1 MSPVRSTS
9 SSSSLALPMGGRTAV
24 LSPPRAAVPVVLAL
38 VLAGCSSAGSGSGP
52 ASGSVSI
59 QLTEY
64 KMTPATITLDAGS
77 FTFTATNAGTISHA
91 LELSGNGVDAHT
103 PDFAF
108 APGHKE
114 GFTVTL
120 KPGTYQYFCP
130 VDGHRGLGMQG
141 TLVV

>member
-1 MSPVRSTS
+1 
-9 SSSSLALPMGGRTAV
+9 MGGPAAV
-24 LSPPRAAVPVVLAL
+24 LSPPRAAVPIVLAL
-38 VLAGCSSAGSGSGP
+38 VLAGCSGAGSGSGP
-52 ASGSVSI
+52 ASGLPVGI

-64 KMTPATITLDAGS
+64 KVTPATITLDTGS
-77 FTFTATNAGTISHA
+77 YTFTATNAGTISHA
-91 LELSGNGVDAHT
+91 LELSGNELDAHT

-130 VDGHRGLGMQG
+130 IDGHRGLGMLG
-141 TLVV
+141 TLVIR

>member
-1 MSPVRSTS
+1 
-9 SSSSLALPMGGRTAV
+9 MGCTAV
-24 LSPPRAAVPVVLAL
+24 LTPPRAAVPVVVAL
-38 VLAGCSSAGSGSGP
+38 VLAGCSGTAP
-52 ASGSVSI
+52 ASHPVTGSPVAI

-64 KMTPATITLDAGS
+64 RVTPATITLDVG
-77 FTFTATNAGTISHA
+77 TYTVTATNAGTISHA

-108 APGHKE
+108 APGHQE

-130 VDGHRGLGMQG
+130 IDGHRGLGMLG
-141 TLVV
+141 TLVIR

>member
-1 MSPVRSTS
+1 MD
-9 SSSSLALPMGGRTAV
+9 GRTAV
-24 LSPPRAAVPVVLAL
+24 LSPPRAAVPIVLAL
-38 VLAGCSSAGSGSGP
+38 VLAGCSSADSGSPP
-52 ASGSVSI
+52 ASGSPVSV

-64 KMTPATITLDAGS
+64 RVTPGTITLDAGS
-77 FTFTATNAGTISHA
+77 YMFTATNAGTISHA

-114 GFTVTL
+114 GFRVTL

-130 VDGHRGLGMQG
+130 IDGHRRLGMQG
-141 TLVV
+141 TLVIQ